1 MSGYEELNDYPHLKR
16 FCEEEH
22 ITLQPFKYTSS
33 RLNLHNMIQTTI
45 PPQRQNRISE
55 SRALVD
61 CCLRFGYEHSLIN
74 QDRRQRLKADDQNFW
89 SIFGELR
96 IGNWLENMGLSFKE
110 FEPPAIG
117 NKKGDYLINTQQGL
131 DIFIEVKVLSG
142 DRDFCAQ
149 SELLGMVADLAR
161 QIRPEIN
168 DITGEEYHYINRSDT
183 AVLLEKIRLFLMG
196 TSLPATFSE
205 PNTTNPNIQIVFNSI
220 SGAPF
225 SVGWGGSVGI
235 DDKLRDLLHVPINAA
250 DYGIQLSQNPL
261 PSVALIYDMGSWASE
276 AIESVLYGTRV
287 INTITGIDYR
297 NNDGIWDV
305 NMPSP
310 LSAVGILKFSIES
323 PLPSFA
329 GIYLAPKAEYP
340 VAVSDFLP
348 PSIKFMNISPN
359 GFDVDAI

>member
-1 MSGYEELNDYPHLKR
+1 MSGYEELNDYPYLKR

-33 RLNLHNMIQTTI
+33 IWNLHNMIQTTI

-61 CCLRFGYEHSLIN
+61 CCLSFAYEHGLMN
-74 QDRRQRLKADDQNFW
+74 GARRQRLKADDQNFW
-89 SIFGELR
+89 SILGELR

-110 FEPPAIG
+110 FEPPAIV
-117 NKKGDYLINTQQGL
+117 NKQKGDYLINTQQGL
-131 DIFIEVKVLSG
+131 DIFVEVKVLSG

-149 SELLGMVADLAR
+149 GELSGMVANLAR

-168 DITGEEYHYINRSDT
+168 DITVEKYHYINLSDT
-183 AVLLEKIRLFLMG
+183 AVLLEEIRLFLTD

-205 PNTTNPNIQIVFNSI
+205 PNTTNPNIRIVFNSI
-220 SGAPF
+220 PGALF

-235 DDKLRDLLHVPINAA
+235 DDKLRDLLH
-250 DYGIQLSQNPL
+250 GIQLSQNPL
-261 PSVALIYDMGSWASE
+261 PSVALIYDMGSWASR

-323 PLPSFA
+323 PLSSFA

-359 GFDVDAI
+359 GFDVAAI